1 MKSGHYS
8 DAKTYLG
15 EMARLQL
22 EAPQPVVRRERKAKG
37 RKGHKTTDFMIIYWV
52 DASTSIHWST
62 LTTEKWEMEI
72 RVNSSE
78 ELKLRQDTDIE
89 R

>member
-1 MKSGHYS
+1 M
-8 DAKTYLG
+8 
-15 EMARLQL
+15 RLQL
-22 EAPQPVVRRERKAKG
+22 EAPQPIVRRERKAKG

-62 LTTEKWEMEI
+62 LTTEKQEMEI
-72 RVNSSE
+72 QVNSSE
-78 ELKLRQDTDIE
+78 ELKLQQDTEIK